1 MYKAF
6 SLKGSTMIRATV
18 GVMMCAFALLGC
30 VTVAPPAKCLSTAD
44 AGYDAYGYRVQ
55 KFGRIDTSDKS
66 IYISPGSTGIKG
78 HIKNVL
84 REDGWEISGL
94 DLQKTVSHATETTA
108 SNGSRQTETTTETV
122 AIPRYRL
129 HLAYTYTCR
138 TQTNGLVEL
147 SLIDNRDGKEILS
160 ISEGGGA
167 YGLHANND
175 IVARFVDLLH
185 AACAAEPTDQNANR

>member
-1 MYKAF
+1 
-6 SLKGSTMIRATV
+6 MIKATV
-18 GVMMCAFALLGC
+18 GVVMGAFMLLGC
-30 VTVAPPAKCLSTAD
+30 ATVAPPAKCLSTAE

-84 REDGWEISGL
+84 REEGWKISGL
-94 DLQKTVSHATETTA
+94 DLQKTVSRATEKTA
-108 SNGSRQTETTTETV
+108 SNGVRQTETITEPV

-129 HLAYTYTCR
+129 HLVYTYTCR
-138 TQTNGLVEL
+138 YQTNGLVEL
-147 SLIDNRDGKEILS
+147 TLIDNRDGKEILS

-167 YGLHANND
+167 YGMHANRD
-175 IVARFVDLLH
+175 LVSRFVDLLH
-185 AACAAEPTDQNANR
+185 AACAAEPTSQNTSR